1 MLSVNCQGLRTPSKQ
16 QDVLNYLSNL
26 DLSIICLQ
34 DTHWLDTDVPFVKKV
49 WNGDCIINGKKSNSR
64 GVAILFKKN
73 FEYKI
78 EFISNDE
85 DGNLICVDLSLSD
98 MSLRLINIYA
108 PNTDSPE
115 FFNKVKEMIEANLQ
129 DHIVICG
136 DYNLALDPTL
146 DTSNYKN
153 INNPNARKTLLK
165 IIQSHNLVDAYRFYH
180 ENAKRYTWRRK
191 NPVQQA
197 RLDYFI
203 ISNQFLDFVNT
214 CNIHPGYR
222 TDHSIVELKINLCN
236 FTKGK
241 GVWKFNCSLL

>member
-1 MLSVNCQGLRTPSKQ
+1 MN
-16 QDVLNYLSNL
+16 D
-26 DLSIICLQ
+26 
-34 DTHWLDTDVPFVKKV
+34 
-49 WNGDCIINGKKSNSR
+49 KKSNSR

-78 EFISNDE
+78 EFVSKDE

-108 PNTDSPE
+108 LNTDSPE
-115 FFNKVKEMIEANLQ
+115 FFNKVKEMIEANFQ

-165 IIQSHNLVDAYRFYH
+165 IIQSHNLVDAYRFFIMKMQKDTHGIERIQYS
-180 ENAKRYTWRRK
+180 K
-191 NPVQQA
+191 
-197 RLDYFI
+197 LD
-203 ISNQFLDFVNT
+203 
-214 CNIHPGYR
+214 
-222 TDHSIVELKINLCN
+222 
-236 FTKGK
+236 
-241 GVWKFNCSLL
+241 